1 MIMKKTTI
9 LLTLLIAIIGLDSCS
24 DNDTYA
30 DKLKREGVA
39 INSFIT
45 KHGINVISEEQF
57 ASQDSTTDITKNQFV
72 YFTNTGVYLQIMNKG
87 CGTKIKKGEITTVLC
102 RFTERN
108 LLSDTIQ
115 LTNNSVY
122 TSGIVDKMIVAN
134 TSGSFTASFYRNS
147 SMMVRRYKTT
157 AVPAGWLV
165 PLPYVN
171 IGRQKTESDSLAHV
185 RIIVPS
191 AQGQASA
198 SRNTYPCYYDITYQR
213 GL

>member
-24 DNDTYA
+24 DNETYA

-39 INSFIT
+39 INSFIA

-134 TSGSFTASFYRNS
+134 TSVHRILLPQLKHDGSQIQNNS
-147 SMMVRRYKTT
+147 RTRRMARPPTLREHRPPK
-157 AVPAGWLV
+157 
-165 PLPYVN
+165 N
-171 IGRQKTESDSLAHV
+171 
-185 RIIVPS
+185 RI
-191 AQGQASA
+191 
-198 SRNTYPCYYDITYQR
+198 
-213 GL
+213 